1 MKHLLVG
8 NGINIQFDNKNYT
21 SQQIM
26 LRILKNCDQDDF
38 PAHVIIQPSYLL
50 KNYFGQLFL
59 EAREVIIGNYD
70 KYATCTAER
79 EAIIAFRDQY
89 DSKISSLRI
98 TDIGLE
104 DYYLIH
110 DLFSHKMS
118 IHNPE
123 QFNIREAMK
132 LAYFYAIY
140 NDGSINSLYTLYPE
154 KFINYLKGFDSI
166 YTTNYDSNIESATS
180 NIIYHIHGQFD
191 KVADIYNPDSFR
203 NQLPDMPIKD
213 FEIDDRYPY
222 LYCNALSTYCGAYK
236 QFQINQNSSA
246 NNAIDKFAQ
255 AYISDPEVKKQI
267 DSWCYN
273 TNRLLSNM
281 GHAIQLKAA
290 HPELCFSEN
299 YHFDKFKAITGE
311 LTIIGLSPWNDFH
324 IFESINN
331 ATIEKCKYYYFS
343 DIECERIERLLPELY
358 STGKLEFKSVNDFW
372 SWINEN

>member
-59 EAREVIIGNYD
+59 ESREVIIGNYD

-132 LAYFYAIY
+132 QAYFYAIY

-154 KFINYLKGFDSI
+154 KFIDYLKGFDSI

-180 NIIYHIHGQFD
+180 SIIYHIHGQFD

-246 NNAIDKFAQ
+246 NNAIDKF
-255 AYISDPEVKKQI
+255 IK
-267 DSWCYN
+267 
-273 TNRLLSNM
+273 
-281 GHAIQLKAA
+281 
-290 HPELCFSEN
+290 
-299 YHFDKFKAITGE
+299 
-311 LTIIGLSPWNDFH
+311 
-324 IFESINN
+324 
-331 ATIEKCKYYYFS
+331 
-343 DIECERIERLLPELY
+343 
-358 STGKLEFKSVNDFW
+358 
-372 SWINEN
+372 